1 MIPSISEHSR
11 SSVAGGNNAR
21 AAIVNRTH
29 RVIRER
35 ATAMQARKRTVRDL
49 MVPVAI
55 CSAIALAVATAVW
68 TVADEGLAG
77 WEDGIWKRV
86 MELGGDAGSSI
97 SILLVWF
104 LPLSVITAAIVL
116 LRRNRNS
123 NAGDGASR

>member
-1 MIPSISEHSR
+1 MTPSFSDQTSNL
-11 SSVAGGNNAR
+11 AAANAR

-49 MVPVAI
+49 MVPVVI
-55 CSAIALAVATAVW
+55 CSALLLGIATAVW
-68 TVADEGLAG
+68 AVADEGLAG
-77 WEDGIWKRV
+77 WEGGMWKRV
-86 MELGGDAGSSI
+86 MELGGDAGNSI

-104 LPLSVITAAIVL
+104 LPVSIITAAIVL

-123 NAGDGASR
+123 NADGVSR

>member
-1 MIPSISEHSR
+1 MTPSISEQSR
-11 SSVAGGNNAR
+11 SNIVAANAR
-21 AAIVNRTH
+21 AAVVNRTH

-55 CSAIALAVATAVW
+55 CSALLLAIASAVW
-68 TVADEGLAG
+68 TVADDGLTG
-77 WEDGIWKRV
+77 WEDGLWKRV
-86 MELGGDAGSSI
+86 MQLGGDAGSSV

-116 LRRNRNS
+116 WRRTRTS
-123 NAGDGASR
+123 NADDGVAR

>member
-1 MIPSISEHSR
+1 MTPSFSDQPNNLAS
-11 SSVAGGNNAR
+11 ANAR

-29 RVIRER
+29 RVVRER

-55 CSAIALAVATAVW
+55 CSALLLGIASAVW
-68 TVADEGLAG
+68 AVADEGLAG
-77 WEDGIWKRV
+77 WEGGMWKRV
-86 MELGGDAGSSI
+86 MELGSDAGNSI

-104 LPLSVITAAIVL
+104 LPVSVITAAIVL

-123 NAGDGASR
+123 NANGVSR

>member
-1 MIPSISEHSR
+1 MTPSISEQSNPNA
-11 SSVAGGNNAR
+11 AGANAR
-21 AAIVNRTH
+21 AAVVNRTH
-29 RVIRER
+29 RVVRER

-55 CSAIALAVATAVW
+55 CSALLLLNAIAVW
-68 TVADEGLAG
+68 NVADEGLAG
-77 WEDGIWKRV
+77 WEGGLWKRV
-86 MELGGDAGSSI
+86 QELGGDAGNSV

-123 NAGDGASR
+123 NADNGVSR

>member
-1 MIPSISEHSR
+1 MTPSFSEQSHS
-11 SSVAGGNNAR
+11 NAR
-21 AAIVNRTH
+21 AAVVNRTH

-55 CSAIALAVATAVW
+55 CCALLLVIATAVW
-68 TVADEGLAG
+68 AVVDEGLAG
-77 WEDGIWKRV
+77 WEGGLWKRV
-86 MELGGDAGSSI
+86 MELGGDAGNSM

-104 LPLSVITAAIVL
+104 LPVSVITAAIVL

-123 NAGDGASR
+123 NADNGVSR

>member
-1 MIPSISEHSR
+1 MTPSFSEQSP
-11 SSVAGGNNAR
+11 SSTAAANAR

-49 MVPVAI
+49 MVPLAI
-55 CSAIALAVATAVW
+55 SSAILLAIAGAVW

-77 WEDGIWKRV
+77 WEDGLWKRI
-86 MELGGDAGSSI
+86 LQFGGEAGNSI
-97 SILLVWF
+97 SILLIWF
-104 LPLSVITAAIVL
+104 LPLTVITAAIVL

-123 NAGDGASR
+123 NVDNGVSR